1 MKTTMRA
8 IVLAIPA
15 LSKLSAGDLSLR
27 LAYRLKRS
35 IDAIQKEADFFSQ
48 QRIKILE
55 KYGTPNKNGD
65 YTFAE
70 GQEEKAIAELDELL
84 ELEVTLDISVMEI
97 PITEELRLS
106 VNDLEAMAPFV
117 EFKEEE

>member
-1 MKTTMRA
+1 MKS

-15 LSKLSAGDLSLR
+15 LSKLAAGDLSLR

-48 QRIKILE
+48 QRQKILE
-55 KYGTPNKNGD
+55 KHGKPDGNGD
-65 YTFAE
+65 YIFEDDQE
-70 GQEEKAIAELDELL
+70 GKVIIELDELL
-84 ELEVTLDISVMEI
+84 DMEITLDISVMEI

-106 VNDLEAMAPFV
+106 VNDMEAMSPFV
-117 EFKEEE
+117 EFKEE

>member
-1 MKTTMRA
+1 MRS

-27 LAYRLKRS
+27 LAYRLKHS

-55 KYGTPNKNGD
+55 KYGTPNENGD
-65 YTFAE
+65 YAFAE

-84 ELEVTLDISVMEI
+84 ELEVTLDIPVMEI
-97 PITEELRLS
+97 PITEDLRLS
-106 VNDLEAMAPFV
+106 VNDLEVMSPFV

>member
-1 MKTTMRA
+1 MRA